1 MADPVTTQA
10 ATTQPATQPVD
21 AEILAPAAETGIG
34 MLDVE
39 FLGNKVWQWLV
50 LVGIIVGAV
59 IVGKIISA
67 ICRRSAKRVRD
78 ADKKPVTALLLES
91 LATPL
96 FMATLAIG
104 LYAASFFITIQ
115 VELSKDFT
123 WHMRPFWVKLC
134 QTIAALAVG
143 AFLFKAVSIL
153 EYMMT
158 RLTEKTKSTFDDSL
172 VPVVRKVLRVIVVIA
187 IALFIAQTVFQ
198 WDMPALL
205 AGLGIG
211 GLAFALAAK
220 DMLANLFGSVTIF
233 SDRPFKKGERVKIGG
248 FDGVIED
255 IGFRSTKLRTL
266 AGHLVTLPNSVV
278 VNEGVENISQRPSIK
293 RVLNVTITYDTPPE
307 KVELAVNILREMLE
321 ERTKHF
327 PKKNPPRVYFSDFNA
342 ESLNIVVYYWFKP
355 PDWWKYLQFNH
366 EFNMELLTRYNAEG
380 IEFAFPTQ
388 TLYVKKS

>member
-1 MADPVTTQA
+1 M
-10 ATTQPATQPVD
+10 
-21 AEILAPAAETGIG
+21 
-34 MLDVE
+34 
-39 FLGNKVWQWLV
+39 
-50 LVGIIVGAV
+50 
-59 IVGKIISA
+59 
-67 ICRRSAKRVRD
+67 RD

-172 VPVVRKVLRVIVVIA
+172 VPVVRKVLRVIITIA

-233 SDRPFKKGERVKIGG
+233 SDRPFKRGERVKIGG

-307 KVELAVNILREMLE
+307 KVELAVNILREML
-321 ERTKHF
+321 
-327 PKKNPPRVYFSDFNA
+327 
-342 ESLNIVVYYWFKP
+342 
-355 PDWWKYLQFNH
+355 
-366 EFNMELLTRYNAEG
+366 
-380 IEFAFPTQ
+380 
-388 TLYVKKS
+388 